1 MSDSFNPDQ
10 WFTEVWAGDGS
21 SFSLAIEEL
30 LHSEQS
36 EFQKIEVYRTS
47 HWGNLMVLDG
57 CYMVSDRDNFL
68 YHEMMTHPALFTHAA
83 PKKVVVV
90 GGGDCGTLREVLKH
104 PDVEE
109 AWQVEIDERVTRVS
123 EQFFPALCDKNND
136 PRAHFFFGDGID
148 WIEKAEPS
156 SIDVIIVD
164 STDPVGPAAG
174 LFNRKF
180 FASCLRALGDDGILV
195 QQSESPL
202 YHTHSIIKEMYS
214 EMRAAGF
221 ENMHTL
227 PFPQPIYPSGW
238 WSCTMASKS
247 VKVREFRFDDAK
259 QKAFA
264 THYYNA
270 ELHQGALALPE
281 FMKKAL
287 ANL

>member
-1 MSDSFNPDQ
+1 MSESFNQDQ
-10 WFTEVWAGDGS
+10 WFTEIWAGDGS

-36 EFQKIEVYRTS
+36 DFQKIEVYRTS

-68 YHEMMTHPALFTHAA
+68 YHEMMTHPALFTHQA

-123 EQFFPALCDKNND
+123 EQFFPALCDKNDD

-148 WIEKAEPS
+148 WIEKAAPG

-180 FASCLRALGDDGILV
+180 FSSCLRALGDNGILV

-221 ENMHTL
+221 QNLQTL

-247 VKVREFRFDDAK
+247 VLVDQFRTQDASKKEFE
-259 QKAFA
+259 

-270 ELHQGALALPE
+270 PLHQGALALPE
-281 FMKKAL
+281 FMRKAL
-287 ANL
+287 QNN